1 MRPTIVHALALAA
14 ATAACGGTRVPV
26 RNGVPCDTARVVPL
40 GDTVHRLV
48 HATLSTADGT
58 GAAASALPAEYAEL
72 VLHSITNGLA
82 IPTRLSGPSA
92 DSVLEA
98 ISIVLEPEASRPH
111 LVFADPPS
119 RLGEHYSLA
128 TAIAFDLRADGRIEA
143 LSVARVSSELALTR
157 ALVVAALDADSMR
170 LVAARPAGAD
180 TSTIRLR
187 IDLAFDAPAG
197 IVTRPLFR
205 AALPRP
211 FDRRPAPIAESV
223 RRPDFFPPREAGR
236 EWHAATRFVLDLEG
250 RPVPESVET
259 LSATDSAWA
268 EATRRLVR
276 RMRYEPAVLDGCPVK
291 VRAIQPW
298 SYVVR

>member
-1 MRPTIVHALALAA
+1 MRTSIALAILLTA
-14 ATAACGGTRVPV
+14 ATAACAGTRVPLV
-26 RNGVPCDTARVVPL
+26 DGVPCDTARIVPL
-40 GDTVHRLV
+40 GDTMHRLV
-48 HATLSTADGT
+48 HATLSVADSA
-58 GAAASALPAEYAEL
+58 GAAAAALPAEYAEL

-82 IPTRLSGPSA
+82 IPTHLSGPSA
-92 DSVLEA
+92 DSVLET
-98 ISIVLEPEASRPH
+98 ISIVLDPDASRPH

-119 RLGEHYSLA
+119 RLGESYSLA
-128 TAIAFDLRADGRIEA
+128 TAIAFGLRANGRIEA

-157 ALVVAALDADSMR
+157 ALVVAALEADSMR

-187 IDLAFDAPAG
+187 IDLGFDVPAG

-211 FDRRPAPIAESV
+211 FDRRPAPVAGSV
-223 RRPDFFPPREAGR
+223 RRPNFFPAREPGR
-236 EWHAATRFVLDLEG
+236 EWHATTRFVLDLEG

-259 LSATDSAWA
+259 LSATDSSWA
-268 EATRRLVR
+268 EATRRLAR
-276 RMRYEPAVLDGCPVK
+276 RMRYQPAVLGGCPVK